1 MTLLK
6 LCKYL
11 VTASPYV
18 RALLMIYNY
27 DVVAHGITVIRYAYS
42 ISLSDGY
49 TELQLCNEVAV

>member
-1 MTLLK
+1 
-6 LCKYL
+6 
-11 VTASPYV
+11 
-18 RALLMIYNY
+18 MIYNY